1 MFNTVF
7 IFERIANLRL
17 GNLLCLVFHRRSL
30 ESKESLKSATISIR
44 TNIVRSFL
52 TTLAI
57 IIGTAAVIAVIG
69 IGSSANKALDAQID
83 DFGPRTLV
91 VSPGQNRR
99 GTVTKG
105 LIPLDIKDSQA
116 LEKNNDHQ
124 WMVSPYITRNR
135 QIKFNNANINERI
148 RANLPIHF
156 KVRGYEI
163 EYGRIFTEDENLG
176 RKKVVVLGSDVPKE
190 LKTTATKILNKEV
203 LIAGNSYKVIG
214 VLTEEGSTGWQ
225 NPDDEL
231 YVPLLTGSQRL
242 FGTKNLDS
250 LNIAI
255 EKDANVD
262 EVMMTI
268 ERILRSQHDI
278 GPGEDNDFRINDYSQ
293 YSDLRK
299 QATGI
304 FTALIA
310 GIAGIS
316 LVVGGIGVMNIMLVS
331 VTERTREIGLRKA
344 LGATYKAIMLQFIIE
359 AVLLCVIGGTVGVI
373 LGTSILYLFASF
385 NEWPFAMPISA
396 IVGSITF
403 SAMVGLFFG
412 IWPAR
417 KAANLDP
424 ATSLRYE

>member
-1 MFNTVF
+1 M
-7 IFERIANLRL
+7 
-17 GNLLCLVFHRRSL
+17 LVR
-30 ESKESLKSATISIR
+30 ESLKSATISIR

-52 TTLAI
+52 TALAI

-69 IGSSANKALDAQID
+69 IGSSANKALEAQID

-99 GTVTKG
+99 GAVTKG
-105 LIPLDIKDSQA
+105 LIPLDIKDAEA
-116 LEKNNDHQ
+116 LQKNNDHN
-124 WMVSPYITRNR
+124 WMVSPYIARNR
-135 QIKFNNANINERI
+135 QVKFNNANINERI

-156 KVRGYEI
+156 KVRGYDI
-163 EYGRIFTEDENLG
+163 EYGRIFTEEENLG

-190 LKTTATKILNKEV
+190 LKTSPNRILNKEV

-214 VLTEEGSTGWQ
+214 ILEEEGSTGWQ

-250 LNIAI
+250 LNVAI
-255 EKDANVD
+255 EKTANVD

-293 YSDLRK
+293 YSDLRR

-344 LGATYKAIMLQFIIE
+344 LGATYKVIMLQFIIE
-359 AVLLCVIGGTVGVI
+359 AVLLCVIGGVIGVI
-373 LGTSILYLFASF
+373 MGTSILYLFASF

-396 IVGSITF
+396 MIGSITF

>member
-1 MFNTVF
+1 M
-7 IFERIANLRL
+7 
-17 GNLLCLVFHRRSL
+17 LVI
-30 ESKESLKSATISIR
+30 ESLKSATISIR

-52 TTLAI
+52 TALAI

-69 IGSSANKALDAQID
+69 IGSSANKALEAQID

-99 GTVTKG
+99 GAVTKG
-105 LIPLDIKDSQA
+105 LIPLDIKDAEA
-116 LEKNNDHQ
+116 LQKNNDHN
-124 WMVSPYITRNR
+124 WMVSPYIARNR
-135 QIKFNNANINERI
+135 QVKFKNANINERI
-148 RANLPIHF
+148 RANLPMHF
-156 KVRGYEI
+156 KVRGYNI
-163 EYGRIFTEDENLG
+163 EYGRIFTEEENLG

-190 LKTTATKILNKEV
+190 LKTSPTRILNKEV

-214 VLTEEGSTGWQ
+214 ILEEEGSTGWQ

-255 EKDANVD
+255 EKTANVD
-262 EVMMTI
+262 EIMMTI

-293 YSDLRK
+293 YSDLRR

-359 AVLLCVIGGTVGVI
+359 AVLLCVIGGVIGVI
-373 LGTSILYLFASF
+373 MGTSILYLFASF
-385 NEWPFAMPISA
+385 NEWPFAMPMSA
-396 IVGSITF
+396 MIGSITF

>member
-1 MFNTVF
+1 M
-7 IFERIANLRL
+7 
-17 GNLLCLVFHRRSL
+17 
-30 ESKESLKSATISIR
+30 
-44 TNIVRSFL
+44 
-52 TTLAI
+52 
-57 IIGTAAVIAVIG
+57 
-69 IGSSANKALDAQID
+69 Q
-83 DFGPRTLV
+83 
-91 VSPGQNRR
+91 
-99 GTVTKG
+99 
-105 LIPLDIKDSQA
+105 
-116 LEKNNDHQ
+116 KNNDHN
-124 WMVSPYITRNR
+124 WMVSPYIARNR
-135 QIKFNNANINERI
+135 QVKFNNANINERI

-156 KVRGYEI
+156 KVRGYDI
-163 EYGRIFTEDENLG
+163 EYGRIFTEEENLG

-190 LKTTATKILNKEV
+190 LKTSPNRILNKEV
-203 LIAGNSYKVIG
+203 LIAGNSYKVVGI
-214 VLTEEGSTGWQ
+214 LEEEGSTGWQ

-250 LNIAI
+250 LNVAI
-255 EKDANVD
+255 EKTANVD

-293 YSDLRK
+293 YSDLRR

-344 LGATYKAIMLQFIIE
+344 LGATYRAIMLQFIIE
-359 AVLLCVIGGTVGVI
+359 AVLLCVIGGIIGVI
-373 LGTSILYLFASF
+373 MGTSILYLFASF
-385 NEWPFAMPISA
+385 NEWPFAMPVSA
-396 IVGSITF
+396 MIGSITF

>member
-1 MFNTVF
+1 M
-7 IFERIANLRL
+7 
-17 GNLLCLVFHRRSL
+17 LL
-30 ESKESLKSATISIR
+30 KESLISATSSIR
-44 TNIVRSFL
+44 SNIIRSFL

-69 IGSSANKALDAQID
+69 IGSSANKALEAEID
-83 DFGPRTLV
+83 DFGPRTLY

-99 GTVTKG
+99 GAVTKG
-105 LIPLDIKDSQA
+105 LIPLDIKDSYA
-116 LEKNNDHQ
+116 LAKNKDHD
-124 WMVSPYITRNR
+124 WLISPYITRNR
-135 QIKFNNANINERI
+135 QVKFNNANINERI

-156 KVRGYEI
+156 KVSGFDI
-163 EYGRIFTEDENLG
+163 EYGKLFSDEQNLG
-176 RKKVVVLGSDVPKE
+176 RKRVVVLGSSVPKE
-190 LKTTATKILNKEV
+190 LQTSALQILNKEIF
-203 LIAGNSYKVIG
+203 IAGTSYEVIG
-214 VLTEEGSTGWQ
+214 VLEEEGNTGWQ

-231 YVPLLTGSQRL
+231 YIPLLTGAQRL
-242 FGTKNLDS
+242 FGTETVDS
-250 LNIAI
+250 ISVGI
-255 EKDANVD
+255 SKDANVD

-278 GPGEDNDFRINDYSQ
+278 GPGQDNDFRISDYSQ
-293 YSDLRK
+293 FSDLRK

-316 LVVGGIGVMNIMLVS
+316 LIVGGIGVMNIMLVS

-344 LGATYKAIMLQFIIE
+344 LGATHKAIMLQFIVE
-359 AVLLCVIGGTVGVI
+359 AILLCLIGGCIGVF
-373 LGTSILYLFASF
+373 LGTSILYLFASL
-385 NEWPFAMPISA
+385 NEWPFAMPFSA

-417 KAANLDP
+417 KAAKLDP
-424 ATSLRYE
+424 AISLRYE

>member
-1 MFNTVF
+1 ML
-7 IFERIANLRL
+7 I
-17 GNLLCLVFHRRSL
+17 
-30 ESKESLKSATISIR
+30 KESLKSATISIR
-44 TNIVRSFL
+44 TNIVRSIL
-52 TTLAI
+52 TALAI

-69 IGSSANKALDAQID
+69 IGSSANKALEAQID

-99 GTVTKG
+99 GAVTKG
-105 LIPLDIKDSQA
+105 LIPLDIKDAEA
-116 LEKNNDHQ
+116 LQKNNDHN
-124 WMVSPYITRNR
+124 WLVSPYIARNR
-135 QIKFNNANINERI
+135 QVKFNNANINERI

-156 KVRGYEI
+156 KVRGYDI
-163 EYGRIFTEDENLG
+163 EYGRIFTEEENLG

-190 LKTTATKILNKEV
+190 LKTSPSRILNKEV
-203 LIAGNSYKVIG
+203 LIAGNSYKVVGI
-214 VLTEEGSTGWQ
+214 LEEEGSTGWQ

-250 LNIAI
+250 LNVAI
-255 EKDANVD
+255 EKNANVD

-293 YSDLRK
+293 YSDLRR

-359 AVLLCVIGGTVGVI
+359 AVLLCVIGGIIGVI
-373 LGTSILYLFASF
+373 MGTSILYLFASF
-385 NEWPFAMPISA
+385 NEWPFAMPVSA
-396 IVGSITF
+396 IIGSISF

>member
-1 MFNTVF
+1 ML
-7 IFERIANLRL
+7 I
-17 GNLLCLVFHRRSL
+17 
-30 ESKESLKSATISIR
+30 KESLTSATSSIR
-44 TNIVRSFL
+44 SNIIRSFL

-69 IGSSANKALDAQID
+69 IGSSANKALDEQID
-83 DFGPRTLV
+83 DFGPRTLT

-99 GTVTKG
+99 GAVTKG
-105 LIPLDIKDSQA
+105 LIPLDIKDSYA
-116 LEKNNDHQ
+116 LARNKEHN

-135 QIKFNNANINERI
+135 QVKYNNANINERI

-156 KVRGYEI
+156 KVRGYDI
-163 EYGRIFTEDENLG
+163 EYGRIFTEEENFG
-176 RKKVVVLGSDVPKE
+176 RKRVVVIGSAVPKE
-190 LKTTATKILNKEV
+190 LQTIPQKILNQEI
-203 LIAGNSYKVIG
+203 LIAGTAYKVIG
-214 VLTEEGSTGWQ
+214 ILQEEGNTGWQ
-225 NPDDEL
+225 NPDEEL
-231 YVPLLTGSQRL
+231 YIPLMTGAQRL
-242 FGTKNLDS
+242 FGTKSLDS
-250 LNIAI
+250 LNIGIA
-255 EKDANVD
+255 KDANVD

-278 GPGEDNDFRINDYSQ
+278 GPGEDNDFRISDYSQ
-293 YSDLRK
+293 YSDLRR

-316 LVVGGIGVMNIMLVS
+316 LIVGGIGVMNIMLVS

-344 LGATYKAIMLQFIIE
+344 LGATHKAVMLQFIVE
-359 AVLLCVIGGTVGVI
+359 AILLCAIGGCVGVF

-385 NEWPFAMPISA
+385 NDWPFAMPFSA
-396 IVGSITF
+396 MFGSITF

-417 KAANLDP
+417 KAARLDP

>member
-1 MFNTVF
+1 ML
-7 IFERIANLRL
+7 I
-17 GNLLCLVFHRRSL
+17 
-30 ESKESLKSATISIR
+30 KESLKSATISIR

-52 TTLAI
+52 TALAI

-69 IGSSANKALDAQID
+69 IGSSANKALEAQID

-99 GTVTKG
+99 GAVTKG
-105 LIPLDIKDSQA
+105 LIPLDIKDAEA
-116 LEKNNDHQ
+116 LQKNNDHN
-124 WMVSPYITRNR
+124 WLVSPFIARNK
-135 QIKFNNANINERI
+135 QVKFNNANINERI

-156 KVRGYEI
+156 KVRGYDI
-163 EYGRIFTEDENLG
+163 EYGRIFTEEENLG

-190 LKTTATKILNKEV
+190 LKTSPSRILNKEV
-203 LIAGNSYKVIG
+203 LIAGNSYKVVGI
-214 VLTEEGSTGWQ
+214 LEEEGSTGWQ

-250 LNIAI
+250 LNVAI
-255 EKDANVD
+255 EKNANVD

-293 YSDLRK
+293 YSDLRR

-359 AVLLCVIGGTVGVI
+359 AVLLCVIGGIIGVI
-373 LGTSILYLFASF
+373 MGTSILYLFASF
-385 NEWPFAMPISA
+385 NEWPFAMPVSA
-396 IVGSITF
+396 MIGSISF